1 MESITNYTCLL
12 NELLKIQTLSFRENY
27 KIIV

>member
-1 MESITNYTCLL
+1 MESITNRTCLL